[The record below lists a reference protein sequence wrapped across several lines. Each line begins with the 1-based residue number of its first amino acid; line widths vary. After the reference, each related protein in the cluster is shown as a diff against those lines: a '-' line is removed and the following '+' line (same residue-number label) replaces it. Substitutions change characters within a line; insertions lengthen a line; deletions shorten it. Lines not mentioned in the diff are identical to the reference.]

1 MTAVSIHPGIPDDAR
16 ALIWE
21 SFFRE
26 PGRGVTFERHLPWH
40 AGPSV
45 RTITVREA
53 DDLVAAAVL
62 RPAPQPGVAMIGY
75 VCVAAALRGRG
86 YGRVL
91 MAAVGMAA
99 DEQSYKAILLWTSKP
114 AVYAAHGYDVIERDR
129 FVRVMQRAASN
140 GDVPGFRQEP
150 WPGSS
155 AIAGLPAFATS
166 ATRYWNDGAEA
177 IVATGPKGAT
187 LVSWDGKPLD
197 VAALAG
203 AAGHMRW
210 STNLSPD
217 DPFLRS
223 LPADR
228 FDISIDDGAF
238 TMARR
243 FDLGFVPA
251 HVAVLDRI

>member
-1 MTAVSIHPGIPDDAR
+1 MTAVVMHPGIPDDAR

-40 AGPSV
+40 AAPSV
-45 RTITVREA
+45 CTMTVREA
-53 DDLVAAAVL
+53 NGLVAAAVL
-62 RPAPQPGVAMIGY
+62 RPAPQPGVAMVGY

-86 YGRVL
+86 YGRIL
-91 MAAVGMAA
+91 MAAVGTAA
-99 DEQSYKAILLWTSKP
+99 DGQSYAATLLWTSKP
-114 AVYAAHGYDVIERDR
+114 AVYAAHGYDVIGRDR
-129 FVRVMQRAASN
+129 FVRVIQRAASN

-155 AIAGLPAFATS
+155 AIVGLPAFATC
-166 ATRYWNDGAEA
+166 ATRYWNNGAEA
-177 IVATGPKGAT
+177 VVATGPKGAT
-187 LVSWDGKPLD
+187 LVSWDGKPMD

-210 STNLSPD
+210 SANLSPG
-217 DPFLRS
+217 DPFLEL

-243 FDLGFVPA
+243 SDPGFVPA
-251 HVAVLDRI
+251 PVAVLDRI